1 MSLVLSTETILKKI
15 EKHRYKYAK
24 IFEGFVTPNDDDNKH
39 HFERFDC
46 KSAEELTDEIS
57 EFAKMYHGK
66 FTIVMRVHNGG
77 TDKTLTACRWNTI
90 PEAKA
95 VEQNNSVAVQGQ
107 VLTLE
112 HVTKLKQE
120 WLQEMS
126 LQLKLKE
133 LETIVKMKDSELD
146 GFKTQGDKLAYVGLQ
161 MLSGLGF
168 GKKLQTM
175 NGGGTN
181 LNGTGDNVQ
190 QPEQVPIQ
198 DVEGFK
204 AAINKIHWLLG
215 EETLI
220 KLAKKIKPG
229 DDIIGMVK
237 MYANS

>member
-46 KSAEELTDEIS
+46 KSAEELTDEIN
-57 EFAKMYHGK
+57 EFSNMYHGK

-95 VEQNNSVAVQGQ
+95 VEHNSSAPMNGQ
-107 VLTLE
+107 VLTLADLE
-112 HVTKLKQE
+112 KHKQE
-120 WLQEMS
+120 WLKEMA
-126 LQLKLKE
+126 LQLRLKE
-133 LETIVKMKDSELD
+133 MEATIKYKEAELD
-146 GFKTQGDKLAYVGLQ
+146 GFKSQGDKLAYVALQ
-161 MLSGLGF
+161 VLSGMKA
-168 GKKLQTM
+168 GKALQ
-175 NGGGTN
+175 GAAGSN

-198 DVEGFK
+198 DVEQFK

-220 KLAKKIKPG
+220 KLAKKLKPG

-237 MYANS
+237 MYSNS

>member
-1 MSLVLSTETILKKI
+1 MSLVLSTDTILKKI

-46 KSAEELTDEIS
+46 KSAEELIDEIT

-66 FTIVMRVHNGG
+66 FTVVMRVHNGG

-95 VEQNNSVAVQGQ
+95 VENNAPMNGQ
-107 VLTLE
+107 VLTLDMLE
-112 HVTKLKQE
+112 QHKKQ
-120 WLQEMS
+120 WLQEMAV
-126 LQLKLKE
+126 QLKLKE
-133 LETIVKMKDSELD
+133 LESTVKYKEAELE
-146 GFKTQGDKLAYVGLQ
+146 GFKTQGDKLAYVALQ
-161 MLSGLGF
+161 VLSGMKLG
-168 GKKLQTM
+168 KTLQ
-175 NGGGTN
+175 GATN

-190 QPEQVPIQ
+190 PPEQVPIQ
-198 DVEGFK
+198 NVEDFK

-237 MYANS
+237 MYSNS